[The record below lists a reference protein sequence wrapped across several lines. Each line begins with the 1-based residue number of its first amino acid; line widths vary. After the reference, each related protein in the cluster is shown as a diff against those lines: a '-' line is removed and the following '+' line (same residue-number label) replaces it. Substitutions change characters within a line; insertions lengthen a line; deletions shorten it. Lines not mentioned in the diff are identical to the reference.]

1 MPATKAIILAAGKS
15 TRMITDTPK
24 VLHEVC
30 GRPMLAYVLDACRE
44 AGVDELIVIVGYRKE
59 EVLAAFKDEP
69 GITWITQ
76 TEERHGTGHAIMCC
90 REALQGFKGNCL
102 VLCGDG
108 PLIRSEVVSQLLSK
122 HIQERAAATL
132 ATARLEDPT
141 GMGRIIRDEYGN
153 FQGIVEHSEC
163 TPEQL
168 RITEINPS
176 YYCFDTQQLF
186 AALDQIRPDN
196 KKQEYYLTDTLSL
209 MLKAGHKVVAITAV
223 KPGDVLSINSRHD
236 LAAVGNVMKH
246 RILNKLM
253 DSGVTVVDPDN
264 TYIDARAKI
273 DRDTIIHPF
282 TYISGRVTIGKNC
295 SVGPFAYLRDGTT
308 LDDDVVLGVFTEVKK
323 SALRSGTRV
332 RHLSY
337 IGDARIG
344 RQVNIGAGTIIAN
357 FDGLKVN
364 QTVIDDNTYVASGSI
379 LVAPLHVPAKSHI
392 APGSVVNSKNN
403 KPSVNLGGTP
413 NKSQTEQESA

>member
-1 MPATKAIILAAGKS
+1 MSATKAVILAAGKS

-24 VLHEVC
+24 VLHGVC

-44 AGVDELIVIVGYRKE
+44 AGVSELIVVVGYRKE

-69 GITWITQ
+69 GITWVTQ
-76 TEERHGTGHAIMCC
+76 TEDRHGTGHALMCC
-90 REALQGFKGNCL
+90 REALRGFRGNCL

-108 PLIRSEVVSQLLSK
+108 PLIRSEVISQLLSK
-122 HIQERAAATL
+122 HTQERATATL
-132 ATARLEDPT
+132 ATARLDDPT
-141 GMGRIIRDEYGN
+141 SLGRIIRDEYSN
-153 FQGIVEHSEC
+153 FQGIVEHSDC
-163 TPEQL
+163 TAEQL

-186 AALDQIRPDN
+186 DALEQVRPDN
-196 KKQEYYLTDTLSL
+196 KKHEYYLTDTLSL
-209 MLKAGHKVVAITAV
+209 MLRAGHKVVAITAV

-246 RILNKLM
+246 RILDHLM

-273 DRDTIIHPF
+273 GQDTIIHPF
-282 TYISGRVTIGKNC
+282 TYISGRVTIGRNC
-295 SVGPFAYLRDGTT
+295 SVGPFTYLRDGTV

-323 SALRSGTRV
+323 STLRSGSRV

-337 IGDARIG
+337 IGDAQIG
-344 RQVNIGAGTIIAN
+344 RHVNIGAGTITAN
-357 FDGLKVN
+357 FDGVKVS
-364 QTVIDDNTYVASGSI
+364 QTVIGDNTYVASGSI
-379 LVAPLHVPAKSHI
+379 LVAPLQVPSNSRI
-392 APGSVVNSKNN
+392 APGSIVNSKNN
-403 KPSVNLGGTP
+403 KPLVNPDGTP
-413 NKSQTEQESA
+413 AQSQTKQEST